1 MVEDSVIE
9 RPDSREQEF
18 EQSLD
23 QLERSLLAVSERK
36 AMLQTTQAEYD
47 SLQQHRQEVEI
58 RWQETQ
64 LPELEQ
70 ELYRLDE
77 QLKALTVTMESR
89 LLSDSQLQELFWQ
102 GLRQGILGDLFWQI
116 LRFGGLGVVLG
127 WLLKAWTS

>member
-1 MVEDSVIE
+1 MEDSVIE
-9 RPDSREQEF
+9 HPDSREQEF
-18 EQSLD
+18 EQSLE
-23 QLERSLLAVSERK
+23 QLERSLLALRERQ

-58 RWQETQ
+58 RWQKTQ

-70 ELYRLDE
+70 EFYLLDE

>member
-1 MVEDSVIE
+1 
-9 RPDSREQEF
+9 
-18 EQSLD
+18 
-23 QLERSLLAVSERK
+23 
-36 AMLQTTQAEYD
+36 
-47 SLQQHRQEVEI
+47 
-58 RWQETQ
+58 
-64 LPELEQ
+64 
-70 ELYRLDE
+70 LDE

>member
-1 MVEDSVIE
+1 
-9 RPDSREQEF
+9 
-18 EQSLD
+18 
-23 QLERSLLAVSERK
+23 
-36 AMLQTTQAEYD
+36 MLQTTQAEYD
-47 SLQQHRQEVEI
+47 SLQEHRQEVES

-77 QLKALTVTMESR
+77 QLKALTVTMESH

-127 WLLKAWTS
+127 WLLKAWAS